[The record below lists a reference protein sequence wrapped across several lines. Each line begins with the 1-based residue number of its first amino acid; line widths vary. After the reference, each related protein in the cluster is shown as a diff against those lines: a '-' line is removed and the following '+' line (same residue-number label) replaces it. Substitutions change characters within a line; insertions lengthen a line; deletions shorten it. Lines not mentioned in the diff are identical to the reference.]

1 MLAPA
6 LSLRLGDRLYA
17 GQVAGLTLSRA
28 LLPGIDRLSVLF
40 PAAVPVG
47 VAPGDEVALELDGG
61 EGAETVFTGRASA
74 IRRRFDGVVVTAL
87 GPAERLAAA
96 RPALALER
104 VTAGEAIRRLAEAAE
119 VETGEIAP
127 GPMLAVYAADGR
139 SSALAEI
146 VRLASFT
153 GAPAAFGGDGRLVV
167 PDPARPVEALAI
179 RYGREIIAVDA
190 TEGATAAAPVV
201 VGEGGDPSGPQARWI
216 VADFLRG
223 GSTSGQRIAL
233 PEIRTRQDADAA
245 ARAIAAARTARAR
258 KITLTT
264 FLLPALAPGR
274 PVTLADMPDAMRLG
288 GMRVDSVLH
297 SLPAAGPALSTA
309 RGPGG
314 AAGAAGGLLAAA
326 AGVLA

>member
-6 LSLRLGDRLYA
+6 LSLRLGDRIYA
-17 GQVAGLTLSRA
+17 EQVAALTLRRA
-28 LLPGIDRLSVLF
+28 RLPGIDRLSVLF
-40 PAAVPVG
+40 PPAVPVDA
-47 VAPGDEVALELDGG
+47 APGDAVTLELDGG
-61 EGAETVFTGRASA
+61 EGAETVFTGRVGA
-74 IRRRFDGVVVTAL
+74 IRRRFDGITVTAL

-104 VTAGEAIRRLAEAAE
+104 VTAGEAIRRLAETAE

-127 GPMLAVYAADGR
+127 GPMLAIYAADGR

-153 GAPAAFGGDGRLVV
+153 GAQAAFDGDGKLTV
-167 PDPARPVEALAI
+167 PDPARPIEPLPL
-179 RYGREIIAVDA
+179 RYGREIISIDA
-190 TEGATAAAPVV
+190 AQGAAAASPVV
-201 VGEGGDPSGPQARWI
+201 IGEGGDPSGPQARWI

-223 GSTSGQRIAL
+223 GGASGDRIAL
-233 PEIRTRQDADAA
+233 PEIRTRQDADTA

-258 KITLTT
+258 TVTLTT

-274 PVTLADMPDAMRLG
+274 PVSLADMPEGVGLA
-288 GMRVDSVLH
+288 GMGVDSVLH
-297 SLPAAGPALSTA
+297 QLSASGPALSTT

-314 AAGAAGGLLAAA
+314 DGSGGLLGAAAGAFA
-326 AGVLA
+326 